1 MREKRTS
8 GPKDEPGPHVVLEHG
23 ILHHVLSRHPAHV
36 HFDELVREM
45 GQEEFLVEDAVT
57 QLVADGLLHRHDE
70 FVLATRAAVRFDELG
85 T

>member
-1 MREKRTS
+1 
-8 GPKDEPGPHVVLEHG
+8 
-23 ILHHVLSRHPAHV
+23 
-36 HFDELVREM
+36 M
-45 GQEEFLVEDAVT
+45 GEEQFLVEDAVT